1 MTTQHKNQYE
11 IIDDYVNLT
20 VFNKKGKSFT
30 AQFDVEDLDKVQ
42 SYSHWYAQWN
52 KDFNDY
58 MVETK
63 SKIDQNGKT
72 RYIKPT
78 LQSVILGTS
87 KNAPIRHLNGDLL
100 DNRKCNLEIY
110 NRQQIND
117 YEQLENGDVAIHLK
131 DRYGN
136 IVNKALI
143 SREDLDQ
150 VVTENYTWISK
161 KKPNGQPYV
170 LTHTPEGPLYLDTYL
185 TNCPSGF
192 YVYHINKNP
201 LDNRRHNLEIKEIET
216 PNNLKEEEKSN

>member
-72 RYIKPT
+72 RYIKST

-87 KNAPIRHLNGDLL
+87 KNAPIRHLNRDLL

-131 DRYGN
+131 DRDGN

-143 SREDLDQ
+143 SKEDLDQ

-185 TNCPSGF
+185 TNCSSGF